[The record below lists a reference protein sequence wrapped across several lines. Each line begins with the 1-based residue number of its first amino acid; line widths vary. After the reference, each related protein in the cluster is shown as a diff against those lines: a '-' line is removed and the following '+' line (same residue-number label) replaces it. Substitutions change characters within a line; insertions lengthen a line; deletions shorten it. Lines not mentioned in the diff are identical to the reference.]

1 MRGRPVSEA
10 SNVAASQKEL
20 LIARLLDDVNRARQ
34 AFDSAKL
41 KFDQAAAGTPYW
53 VRARALLKNQTG

>member
-1 MRGRPVSEA
+1 MSRASEF
-10 SNVAASQKEL
+10 AASEKEL

-41 KFDQAAAGTPYW
+41 KFDQAAAE
-53 VRARALLKNQTG
+53 ARGGAAS